1 MRNAIQLDFSGAR
14 PALSLAGGVLLAVG
28 VLAASAVL
36 LEYRNISQHRA
47 GLEVRLAS
55 LARAEALSA
64 APVETPADLRIAV
77 SVQQAATDLATP
89 WTLLLAELEQA
100 SKESQGEV
108 ALLGVE
114 PDHVAQ
120 ETTHDACGFCLVA
133 ARGWHGDRMRA
144 IIGQLQL
151 ALQCATIR
159 MRICPH
165 ASRAARGKFGKLT
178 LEATIHIEE
187 LLRVVAL
194 QPVLEQ
200 RQVLGILRRHRQRY
214 LMGAESSFILQTI
227 NDLGSSPALGGV

>member
-114 PDHVAQ
+114 PDHGKHNVCVSA
-120 ETTHDACGFCLVA
+120 E
-133 ARGWHGDRMRA
+133 ART
-144 IIGQLQL
+144 LPL
-151 ALQCATIR
+151 ALAYVQR
-159 MRICPH
+159 LQ
-165 ASRAARGKFGKLT
+165 ASRSLSYPMLDRHEIRADDAQHPVRFELT
-178 LEATIHIEE
+178 GEWRDA
-187 LLRVVAL
+187 
-194 QPVLEQ
+194 P
-200 RQVLGILRRHRQRY
+200 
-214 LMGAESSFILQTI
+214 
-227 NDLGSSPALGGV
+227 